1 MPIASVSDKIEHVQQ
16 ERKLFV
22 YNACKG
28 RKESEKIQSW
38 EHLLKHLDN
47 ILVDDKHKVL
57 YCTVPK
63 LGCTTWKMKL
73 MEMASNKNLSGKWVH
88 TPGALKK

>member
-1 MPIASVSDKIEHVQQ
+1 MAIAAVSDKIKYTQQ

-22 YNACKG
+22 YNACKR

-38 EHLLKHLDN
+38 ERFRKHLGN

-57 YCTVPK
+57 YCYVPK
-63 LGCTTWKMKL
+63 AGCTTWKRKL